1 MKIILV
7 IGLVISAI
15 LTMTEAL
22 RCLPCN
28 SPLRSPCAPRY
39 KLNCKGGLVKHI
51 CNCCDT
57 CAQLN
62 GETCGGLWYIYGKC
76 DHGLTCYMMYKSYK
90 GAIHKCICVISCDR
104 CPFFLSKFIIISL
117 NRKFY

>member
-22 RCLPCN
+22 RCLPCK
-28 SPLRSPCAPRY
+28 STLRSPSAPRY
-39 KLNCKGGLVKHI
+39 ELNCKGGLVKDI

-62 GETCGGLWYIYGKC
+62 GEKCGGLWYIYGKC
-76 DHGLTCYMMYKSYK
+76 DHGLTCYMIYKSYK
-90 GAIHKCICVISCDR
+90 GPIVIEHKGEFNAPGKCI
-104 CPFFLSKFIIISL
+104 PK
-117 NRKFY
+117 